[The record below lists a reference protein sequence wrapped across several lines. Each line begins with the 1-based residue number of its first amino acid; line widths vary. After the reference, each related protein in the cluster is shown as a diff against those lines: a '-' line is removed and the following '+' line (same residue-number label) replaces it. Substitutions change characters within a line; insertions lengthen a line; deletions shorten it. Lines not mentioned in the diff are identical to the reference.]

1 MADLKR
7 THIEKILST
16 LRKSKRKYVSLEDL
30 SKAVGLY
37 PDVLGEE
44 LAFFDPLIMLDPSK
58 NIRDL
63 ESAIEGY
70 LAERKVERVLSPA
83 PKRVVASEK
92 ELSEFPTIASFV
104 YKKMTFADGLVDSST
119 KLNDHDLRLLQK
131 LVNREVDARKR
142 KTRKKKK

>member
-7 THIEKILST
+7 THVDKMLSA

-44 LAFFDPLIMLDPSK
+44 LSFFDPLIMLDPTK

-63 ESAIEGY
+63 ERPMELY
-70 LAERKVERVLSPA
+70 LAEQKEERVLSPL
-83 PKRVVASEK
+83 PKRVMAYEK

-104 YKKMTFADGLVDSST
+104 YKKMTFADGLVDPST
-119 KLNDHDLRLLQK
+119 QLNDHDLHLLQK
-131 LVNREVDARKR
+131 LVKRETDARKR
-142 KTRKKKK
+142 KTPKKKK

>member
-7 THIEKILST
+7 THVDKMLSA

-44 LAFFDPLIMLDPSK
+44 LSFFDPLIMLDPTK

-63 ESAIEGY
+63 ERPMEQY
-70 LAERKVERVLSPA
+70 LAEQKEERVLSPL
-83 PKRVVASEK
+83 PKRVMAYEK

-104 YKKMTFADGLVDSST
+104 YKKMTFADGLVDPST
-119 KLNDHDLRLLQK
+119 QLNDHDLHLLQK
-131 LVNREVDARKR
+131 LVKREVDVRKR
-142 KTRKKKK
+142 KTPKKKK